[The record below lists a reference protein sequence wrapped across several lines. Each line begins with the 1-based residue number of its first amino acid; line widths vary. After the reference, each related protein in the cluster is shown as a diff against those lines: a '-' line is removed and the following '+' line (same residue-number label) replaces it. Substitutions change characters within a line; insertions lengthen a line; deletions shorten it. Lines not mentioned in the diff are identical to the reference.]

1 MLSPHH
7 YNNICITKSQVIST
21 NYGVFPT
28 YICKSIHP
36 MTKVTGVL
44 DFSNKN
50 NISSPFVI
58 FTFAD
63 SKVFLIPTPMIIIQ
77 YRLNYVNGKSYNV

>member
-1 MLSPHH
+1 MLSPNH

-44 DFSNKN
+44 DIIHKKEETVCEITLVSSFVQYGVRVSN
-50 NISSPFVI
+50 PH
-58 FTFAD
+58 
-63 SKVFLIPTPMIIIQ
+63 LH
-77 YRLNYVNGKSYNV
+77 G

>member
-44 DFSNKN
+44 DFSYKKEYE
-50 NISSPFVI
+50 IILWVSKMTPI
-58 FTFAD
+58 FL
-63 SKVFLIPTPMIIIQ
+63 LI
-77 YRLNYVNGKSYNV
+77 